1 MVGHQLDHRLWR
13 DHAHDHRQVHQGRV
27 CSRAMGEVMKRD
39 EFFDR
44 LCEMV
49 LGTDV
54 DFEELLDD
62 DGEGG
67 VFVRF
72 SNITVED
79 EDEDEVNS

>member
-1 MVGHQLDHRLWR
+1 
-13 DHAHDHRQVHQGRV
+13 
-27 CSRAMGEVMKRD
+27 MGEIMKRD

-54 DFEELLDD
+54 GFEELLDD

>member
-1 MVGHQLDHRLWR
+1 MN
-13 DHAHDHRQVHQGRV
+13 
-27 CSRAMGEVMKRD
+27 RD
-39 EFFDR
+39 EFFNR

-49 LGTDV
+49 LETDV

-72 SNITVED
+72 SNITVTVAD
-79 EDEDEVNS
+79 EEE

>member
-1 MVGHQLDHRLWR
+1 MN
-13 DHAHDHRQVHQGRV
+13 
-27 CSRAMGEVMKRD
+27 RD
-39 EFFDR
+39 EFFNR

-49 LGTDV
+49 LETDV

-72 SNITVED
+72 SNVTD
-79 EDEDEVNS
+79 EEA